1 MTSHTTCSHAAADI
15 AVSVRDLRVTLGG
28 QAILRG
34 VNLTVEAGQV
44 INCTGPLGVIQHS
57 AEPVIRNLLA
67 QGYGRPDPIGLG
79 LEVDQGGQLIGGEG
93 APTLDLYA
101 IGPLT
106 RGAFWEMTA
115 VPDLRGQARDL
126 AAVVAD
132 RLTNADGSVR
142 SAWP

>member
-1 MTSHTTCSHAAADI
+1 M
-15 AVSVRDLRVTLGG
+15 
-28 QAILRG
+28 
-34 VNLTVEAGQV
+34 
-44 INCTGPLGVIQHS
+44 QHS

-93 APTLDLYA
+93 DPTPDLYA

-126 AAVVAD
+126 AQRMAD
-132 RLTNADGSVR
+132 RLTNRSGSVR